1 MEFARNATAVEIKEI
16 MDFVL
21 LLTLPRV
28 VHLLEKNYISDG
40 NAAGGIGVTEI
51 THPYQSALAR
61 VRLLVLLFGHVSL
74 WLLHT
79 GCRCHCTKPLRN
91 DTRVILSQAS

>member
-1 MEFARNATAVEIKEI
+1 MEFARNATAVEIKET
-16 MDFVL
+16 MDFAL

-28 VHLLEKNYISDG
+28 VHLLEKNHISDG

-61 VRLLVLLFGHVSL
+61 VRLLVLLIWAREPLATSHWLPMSL
-74 WLLHT
+74 YQT
-79 GCRCHCTKPLRN
+79 ST
-91 DTRVILSQAS
+91 Q